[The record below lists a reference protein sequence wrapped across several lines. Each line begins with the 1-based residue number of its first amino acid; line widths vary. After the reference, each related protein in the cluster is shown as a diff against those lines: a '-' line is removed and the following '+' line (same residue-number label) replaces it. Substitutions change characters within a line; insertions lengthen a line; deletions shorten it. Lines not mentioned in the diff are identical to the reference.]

1 VIAASELDDLILS
14 FCDDH
19 WRKVAMV
26 FGMTMQVLEDRG
38 IQIDG
43 GIANA
48 LDARMEVLVGSG
60 RLQAKGDIR
69 QWRYSEVRL
78 PLAVAAARQKL
89 DA

>member
-1 VIAASELDDLILS
+1 VIGASELDELILS
-14 FCDDH
+14 FCKER
-19 WRKVAMV
+19 WQKVAMV
-26 FGMTMQVLEDRG
+26 FGKTMQVLEDRG

-48 LDARMEVLVGSG
+48 LDARMELLVGSG

-69 QWRYSEVRL
+69 QWRYSEVRW
-78 PLAVAAARQKL
+78 PLAAAAARQKL